1 MKTVGSWYV
10 YRYTDIW
17 ESNKQ
22 ALSAFPYFEVFM
34 VEVGNVSVVKEFQ
47 AFVRKIRDPVSAEFT
62 LDSPSS

>member
-1 MKTVGSWYV
+1 
-10 YRYTDIW
+10 
-17 ESNKQ
+17 
-22 ALSAFPYFEVFM
+22 M